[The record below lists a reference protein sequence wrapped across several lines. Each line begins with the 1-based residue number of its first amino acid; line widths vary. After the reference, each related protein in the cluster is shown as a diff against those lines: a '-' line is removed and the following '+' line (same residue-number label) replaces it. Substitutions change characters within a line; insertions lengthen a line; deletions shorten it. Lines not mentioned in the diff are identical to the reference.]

1 MWPDNPMELPL
12 GHADLELAPA
22 LATGN
27 TAVMKVAEQ
36 TPLSALYLASL
47 IKEVGFTPGV
57 VNIITGYGPT
67 AGAAIAHHKA
77 IIKVAFT
84 GFTEMGHL
92 IQKVAGNFSLKRVTL
107 ELGGKS
113 PSIVL
118 ADANM
123 DHAVE
128 QCHEALFFNM
138 GQCCCAGSWTF
149 IEESIYDEFLERTME
164 KARQRRVRNPFE
176 LDTQQ
181 GPQVDREQFERILGY
196 I

>member
-1 MWPDNPMELPL
+1 MELPL

-22 LATGN
+22 LATGK
-27 TAVMKVAEQ
+27 AVVMKVAEQ
-36 TPLSALYLASL
+36 TPLSALCLASL
-47 IKEVGFTPGV
+47 IKEAGFPLGV

-67 AGAAIAHHKA
+67 AGTAIAHHKA

-84 GFTEMGHL
+84 SSTKMGHL
-92 IQKVAGNFSLKRVTL
+92 IQKVAGNLSLKRVTL

-118 ADANM
+118 ADADM

-138 GQCCCAGSWTF
+138 GQCCCAGSQTF

-164 KARQRRVRNPFE
+164 KARQRRVGNPFE